1 MKGRNKG
8 IMIMPS
14 NSKDLVKAQHWLMSR
29 DKEFK
34 EFNIPVNET
43 ESQSVLIAE
52 FDWVDRILY
61 RLSFRDRTE
70 KVNVY
75 C

>member
-14 NSKDLVKAQHWLMSR
+14 SSKELVRAQHWLMSR